1 MRLFMRMLIL
11 VAMFSASAVLS
22 PAWAIDPTEE
32 LADPEQQAL
41 YKSIT
46 EEVRCLVCQ
55 NNTIADST
63 APLAADLR
71 REIRRKIE
79 AGQSE
84 SEIKDFLVE
93 RYGDF
98 ILYKPRF
105 RSWNLVLWLGP
116 AALLVIGLIALSVI
130 VKRRMQ
136 LPIDEDA
143 P

>member
-1 MRLFMRMLIL
+1 MHRFMRMLIP
-11 VAMFSASAVLS
+11 VALLAASAAVS
-22 PAWAIDPTEE
+22 PAWAIDPTEQ

-79 AGQSE
+79 AGQSR

-116 AALLVIGLIALSVI
+116 AALLVIGLIALLLI